1 MEIETTRT
9 SIFCSD
15 CPHKDA
21 KKRIR
26 ARIEQRTFKTIEEH
40 DAQFP
45 KKPWLDTG
53 AEHGIN
59 KTGIYRTNGV
69 IEYWILEAPNLE
81 TLIRQLLSEVNE
93 DTGLTDTELIIRT
106 FDNNICI
113 EIYDTWRE

>member
-40 DAQFP
+40 DAQFLKNP
-45 KKPWLDTG
+45 G
-53 AEHGIN
+53 
-59 KTGIYRTNGV
+59 
-69 IEYWILEAPNLE
+69 
-81 TLIRQLLSEVNE
+81 
-93 DTGLTDTELIIRT
+93 
-106 FDNNICI
+106 
-113 EIYDTWRE
+113 